1 MAQTQ
6 LYTKRAQIC
15 IKEETTVDTYVG
27 PAGDGSGMFVAEI
40 ADSPMTM
47 DSSNYEPNEHRGDS
61 LEMDENPGPASATI
75 SFRCRIKGEGV
86 TDATPEFNQALLGCG
101 LRQSVSTG
109 ASQYYPFWT
118 FDSAND
124 VGPPITD
131 NPAQSYSVTVLE
143 SGVAYAIKG
152 AFGDFTLSGSV
163 GGGEPGFLDFNYTGA
178 YVAPTDDALET
189 TAGYLDISPPPFVG
203 ASASMNF
210 GGAVTPKGINSLT
223 FNLGNQISLVR
234 DINDSTGIAG
244 ARIVRRKS
252 SLEIDPE
259 MVLPSTSN
267 SNFFALQRAGT
278 SGTFTTGTIGPTQY
292 NRWNLTINR
301 MIWRP
306 PTMVNR
312 DGIRVL
318 QLSAG
323 VSSDWSDVE
332 GTTHPFDITFN

>member
-6 LYTKRAQIC
+6 LYTKRAQIT
-15 IKEETTVDTYVG
+15 IQEETTVDTYVA
-27 PAGDGSGMFVAEI
+27 PAGDGTGMFVAEI
-40 ADSPMTM
+40 SDNPLQL
-47 DSSNYEPNEHRGDS
+47 DSSNYESNEHRGDS

-101 LRQSVSTG
+101 LRQSVSSG
-109 ASQYYPFWT
+109 ATQYYPYWT

-124 VGPPITD
+124 AGPPVTD
-131 NPAQSYSVTVLE
+131 NPAQSYSVSVIE
-143 SGVAYAIKG
+143 SGVRYAIKG
-152 AFGDFTLSGSV
+152 AFGDFVLSGTV

-178 YVAPTDDALET
+178 YVAVADDGLET
-189 TAGYLDISPPPFVG
+189 ATYLNVSPPPFVG

-210 GGAVTPKGINSLT
+210 GGAVVPKGINSLT
-223 FNLGNQISLVR
+223 FNLGNQVSLVR
-234 DINDSTGIAG
+234 DMNDASGIAG

-252 SLEIDPE
+252 TLEIDPE

-267 SNFFALQRAGT
+267 SDFFGLQRAGT
-278 SGTFTTGTIGPTQY
+278 SGTFTTGTIGATQY

-306 PTMVNR
+306 PTLVNR
-312 DGIRVL
+312 DGIRVV

-323 VSSDWSDVE
+323 VSSAWTDVE
-332 GTTHPFDITFN
+332 GTNHPFTLTFN